1 MLHVREGASRRG
13 RMRQS
18 RGTCGW
24 ARQGLRLGRGRGRCR
39 RDPPAAATPSPRA
52 LLSQPPVLGSGAGAV
67 GFWLGPA
74 RVGGAE
80 RLVPIPLASR
90 VPWLFIPRALAFCS
104 SLVLPRPAY
113 SADRHMSSCYQPA
126 DTPGQ
131 LHVGV
136 TRAEAPLPLYLESCS
151 KSAPRFVVLYLL
163 EQALCLWGSY
173 LTSLSL
179 R

>member
-1 MLHVREGASRRG
+1 MGRWGLSLAVVWAGEGEGQAGGSPGGPALPVPGVCCVLHVREGASRRG

-39 RDPPAAATPSPRA
+39 RDPPEAVTPSPRA

-90 VPWLFIPRALAFCS
+90 VPWLFIPRAIG
-104 SLVLPRPAY
+104 VLFFAGP
-113 SADRHMSSCYQPA
+113 S
-126 DTPGQ
+126 TP
-131 LHVGV
+131 
-136 TRAEAPLPLYLESCS
+136 P
-151 KSAPRFVVLYLL
+151 VL
-163 EQALCLWGSY
+163 C
-173 LTSLSL
+173 
-179 R
+179 